1 MRHQGEG
8 TACIHRRSST
18 GRRLLQWS
26 TRRWM
31 FLGDGLTDTW
41 WSPSNLMMKCSSH
54 IEKRKRKKMIDND
67 QKQNIAEIFLLWF
80 FRISRVRI
88 WKKERNKSCLG
99 GKSRE
104 SIRVIIRND
113 DDLGTIS
120 GWWGAGIGLLEKRL

>member
-1 MRHQGEG
+1 
-8 TACIHRRSST
+8 
-18 GRRLLQWS
+18 
-26 TRRWM
+26 
-31 FLGDGLTDTW
+31 
-41 WSPSNLMMKCSSH
+41 MMKCSSH

-80 FRISRVRI
+80 FRISGVRI
-88 WKKERNKSCLG
+88 WKKERNKSCLR
-99 GKSRE
+99 GKNRE